1 MRDVS
6 GRSTRAEVLGRSA
19 AMPVCVA
26 PTALHRMAHPDGEVA
41 TARAAAAAGVP
52 MILSSLSTTAVE
64 EVRAAARSVDP
75 AARTWMQMYIG
86 RDRGAV
92 RELAQRAA
100 AAGCD
105 ALVLTVDTP
114 VWGIRERDIR
124 NHFRVPD
131 GMRIVHLE
139 RPGGPTGHA
148 GRGIHEALAWTI
160 DASLT
165 WRDFEW
171 LRDSTPLP
179 VLLKGICRAED
190 AAQGVQLGA
199 QGILVS
205 NHGGRQLDGAPA
217 TVEALPHCVD
227 AVAGRVPVLV
237 DGGVRRGTDVLRAL
251 ALGAQAVCVGRPV
264 LWGLASGGEQ
274 GVARVL
280 EILRHELDVTL
291 ALAGCAG
298 VADATADLL
307 RP

>member
-1 MRDVS
+1 
-6 GRSTRAEVLGRSA
+6 
-19 AMPVCVA
+19 
-26 PTALHRMAHPDGEVA
+26 
-41 TARAAAAAGVP
+41 
-52 MILSSLSTTAVE
+52 
-64 EVRAAARSVDP
+64 
-75 AARTWMQMYIG
+75 
-86 RDRGAV
+86 V

-100 AAGCD
+100 SAGCD

-171 LRDSTPLP
+171 LRDATALP
-179 VLLKGICRAED
+179 VMLKGICRAED
-190 AAQGVQLGA
+190 AARGVDLGA
-199 QGILVS
+199 AAVLVS

-264 LWGLASGGEQ
+264 LWGLAAGGEA
-274 GVARVL
+274 GVARAL
-280 EILRHELDVTL
+280 AILQHELDVSL

-298 VADATADLL
+298 VADVTADLL